1 MISPGTEVQQPNLE
15 VPFDASASRL
25 AASATTEVP
34 HHTFVFIFWVGGKGG
49 YDLRHAINLKFGAND
64 TPPSSQVCT
73 YEWEIHIWCM

>member
-34 HHTFVFIFWVGGKGG
+34 HHTFVFIFWVGGGEG
-49 YDLRHAINLKFGAND
+49 RL
-64 TPPSSQVCT
+64 
-73 YEWEIHIWCM
+73 